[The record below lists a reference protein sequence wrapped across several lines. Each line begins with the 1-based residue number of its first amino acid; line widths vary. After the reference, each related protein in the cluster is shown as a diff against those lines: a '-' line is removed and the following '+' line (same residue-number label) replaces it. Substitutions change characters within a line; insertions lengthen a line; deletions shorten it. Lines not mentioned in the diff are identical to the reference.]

1 MKNLAYK
8 LILVCFAF
16 LLVTVGIAEEED
28 ECCDGLV
35 EEAEATLE
43 ATLEAAIVEMIA
55 FAKLLGFALS
65 DEETAELIE
74 DAKRKFHERR
84 KNPELAFE
92 QQLKNLEIV
101 IPELSGISST
111 WETKEKSTLFSELTI
126 AIARHHKSN
135 DKQIT
140 RLQATTQRLI
150 DAVPEERLSVDMWIY
165 TRSLVTNVQ
174 SIQEDL
180 SMFEQESTEFLEMKE
195 RFLDWDPE
203 SDISSIDA
211 FLTCVDSNRTKA
223 NKKVTK
229 MFGTLAN
236 KMDRAAKSIEKMQST
251 DQDFSIEIFTTISNV
266 FTPYIVG
273 LSNLSRG
280 IFSDNCY
287 AKVDFELL
295 DQIASNLGKDSQ

>member
-8 LILVCFAF
+8 LMLVCFAF
-16 LLVTVGIAEEED
+16 LLVPVGIAEEED

-43 ATLEAAIVEMIA
+43 AAIVEITA
-55 FAKLLGFALS
+55 LAKLLGFALS

-74 DAKRKFHERR
+74 DAKRKFHELS

-111 WETKEKSTLFSELTI
+111 CETKKKSTLFSELTI

-174 SIQEDL
+174 SIQGDL

-236 KMDRAAKSIEKMQST
+236 KMDRAAKSIEKMQRT

-295 DQIASNLGKDSQ
+295 DQIASNLGKDSR

>member
-1 MKNLAYK
+1 MKNLVHK
-8 LILVCFAF
+8 LMLVCFAF
-16 LLVTVGIAEEED
+16 LLIPFGIAEEEED
-28 ECCDGLV
+28 ECCDGIV
-35 EEAEATLE
+35 EEAEAK
-43 ATLEAAIVEMIA
+43 LEAAIVELTA
-55 FAKLLGFALS
+55 LSESLGFDLS
-65 DEETAELIE
+65 DEETAELME
-74 DAKRKFHERR
+74 DAKREFRELR

-92 QQLKNLEIV
+92 TQLKNLEIV

-140 RLQATTQRLI
+140 RLQTTTQMLI
-150 DAVPEERLSVDMWIY
+150 DAVPEEQLSVDMWVY

-174 SIQEDL
+174 SIQGDL

-195 RFLDWDPE
+195 RLLDLAPD

-211 FLTCVDSNRTKA
+211 YLTCVDSSRTNA

-236 KMDRAAKSIEKMQST
+236 KMDRAAKSIEKMQLT
-251 DQDFSIEIFTTISNV
+251 DQDFSIEIVTTISNV

-273 LSNLSRG
+273 LNNLSHG

-287 AKVDFELL
+287 AKIDFELL
-295 DQIASNLGKDSQ
+295 EQIASNIEEDSQ